1 MSTMRPLSAALLCVA
16 LLVAGAATA
25 AAATVAG
32 HAAATSFKLAITV
45 VGNGRGRVTVSP
57 AAESYPAGTVVTLTA
72 VASGRNAFLGWQQGI
87 AAEDSRQT
95 SVNVLMTADLAV
107 VARFEVSGL
116 DPVPER
122 IALSPLAVEVVDFAA
137 LPSSLPNAAAP
148 GAAAAGAG
156 YAPRARINHFSPLRD
171 GSGRNFVVDQRGR
184 LYLLGADGVP
194 GEYLDLPSITPRF
207 TDWPGLTSGLNAVA
221 VAPDF
226 ARSGRFYTVHAETP
240 GPERGY
246 LRTTVAMPVG
256 AHFVLTEWTASD
268 PAAGRFAGKRR
279 EVLRLEGP
287 DPQHG
292 LQDIGF
298 EPGLEP
304 GAANYGMLFLLVGEG
319 TSVWRGN
326 ARSVGRPDSLF
337 GAVLRID
344 PLGTNGR
351 GGTYG
356 VPADNPFFGRP
367 AADGFPEV
375 WAYGFRNPH
384 KLSFDPAHQGWLYVS
399 DVGESNLE
407 EVNLVLP
414 GRHYGWP
421 QREGT
426 WQVDPAGVVSQPQ
439 PPPAADAS
447 AGLMPPV
454 AQFDHDEGT
463 AVSGGFVYRGRG
475 IPQLQ
480 GQYVFGDIGGGR
492 VFVFDTREVALGRQ
506 ATVRELRLLR
516 DGKPTTLAQLTGS
529 ARVDLHFGVDQGGE
543 LYLLTKSDGRIRR
556 LAAPR

>member
-1 MSTMRPLSAALLCVA
+1 
-16 LLVAGAATA
+16 
-25 AAATVAG
+25 
-32 HAAATSFKLAITV
+32 
-45 VGNGRGRVTVSP
+45 
-57 AAESYPAGTVVTLTA
+57 
-72 VASGRNAFLGWQQGI
+72 
-87 AAEDSRQT
+87 
-95 SVNVLMTADLAV
+95 
-107 VARFEVSGL
+107 
-116 DPVPER
+116 
-122 IALSPLAVEVVDFAA
+122 
-137 LPSSLPNAAAP
+137 
-148 GAAAAGAG
+148 
-156 YAPRARINHFSPLRD
+156 
-171 GSGRNFVVDQRGR
+171 
-184 LYLLGADGVP
+184 
-194 GEYLDLPSITPRF
+194 
-207 TDWPGLTSGLNAVA
+207 
-221 VAPDF
+221 
-226 ARSGRFYTVHAETP
+226 
-240 GPERGY
+240 
-246 LRTTVAMPVG
+246 
-256 AHFVLTEWTASD
+256 
-268 PAAGRFAGKRR
+268 
-279 EVLRLEGP
+279 
-287 DPQHG
+287 
-292 LQDIGF
+292 
-298 EPGLEP
+298 
-304 GAANYGMLFLLVGEG
+304 MLFLLVGEG